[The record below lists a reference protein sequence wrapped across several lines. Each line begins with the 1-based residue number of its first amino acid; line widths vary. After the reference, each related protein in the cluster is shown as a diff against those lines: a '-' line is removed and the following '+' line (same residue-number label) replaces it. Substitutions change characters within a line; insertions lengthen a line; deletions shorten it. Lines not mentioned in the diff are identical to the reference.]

1 MEVAQSCLI
10 LFDTM
15 DCVVHGI
22 LQARVLEWVAFPFSR
37 VSSHPRDWTQV
48 SCIVGELLL
57 MVLILPFMLELV
69 FLLIMLILIVVLV
82 VQKNLFFF
90 GTAEVKSKQR
100 DSSKSY
106 QKDSSGG

>member
-1 MEVAQSCLI
+1 
-10 LFDTM
+10 
-15 DCVVHGI
+15 
-22 LQARVLEWVAFPFSR
+22 
-37 VSSHPRDWTQV
+37 
-48 SCIVGELLL
+48 
-57 MVLILPFMLELV
+57 MLELV